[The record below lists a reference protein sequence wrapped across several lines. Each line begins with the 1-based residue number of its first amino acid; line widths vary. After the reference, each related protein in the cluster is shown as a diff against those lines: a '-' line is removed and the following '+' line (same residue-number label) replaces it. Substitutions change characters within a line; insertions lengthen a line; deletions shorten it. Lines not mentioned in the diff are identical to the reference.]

1 MWTFNHS
8 NDHLIIWDRRQQA
21 KQSKM
26 FHVYAKE
33 SKYQLRHPVATVR
46 ASIREEKIGSKK
58 SARFTKG
65 RGVAKFIWSMPL
77 YGGNT
82 NQKGASLS
90 VKVELS

>member
-33 SKYQLRHPVATVR
+33 SKYQLRHPVANVR
-46 ASIREEKIGSKK
+46 ASIREEKIGSEE
-58 SARFTKG
+58 STPECSLDKG
-65 RGVAKFIWSMPL
+65 GGVVIWAMP
-77 YGGNT
+77 
-82 NQKGASLS
+82 
-90 VKVELS
+90 VEATQPTD

>member
-1 MWTFNHS
+1 MINLEKIQPFGHS
-8 NDHLIIWDRRQQA
+8 EV
-21 KQSKM
+21 SKM
-26 FHVYAKE
+26 KFLENNLH
-33 SKYQLRHPVATVR
+33 LFPVLEEYRLNVLVSNIM